1 MEAPA
6 PAPAAVPPEPKPSR
20 TKAMLGTLLES
31 AGPLLVFYGVDYV
44 WGLFPAIAASTVWS
58 VGDLIRHV
66 VMKKPVT
73 AIFKLTAAMTL
84 VFGSVD
90 LLAQQSLLF
99 KYEATVTNIGMAVF
113 FAATLRG
120 GASVIEETW
129 VANPDNAGRAMPK
142 WLKGMFRSLTLFW
155 SAYFLVKAVAYFFLA
170 GAFSI
175 EKAMAIRAVVGNV
188 SMFAMAG
195 LTLVFARVY
204 KRFWVSQAEL
214 DADEAEEAKAD
225 AKAAA
230 TTP

>member
-6 PAPAAVPPEPKPSR
+6 PVPAAPVAKPSR
-20 TKAMLGTLLES
+20 LKATLGVLLES

-99 KYEATVTNIGMAVF
+99 KYEATVTNLGMAVF
-113 FAATLRG
+113 FVATLRG

-129 VANPDNAGRAMPK
+129 AANPDNSGRAMPK
-142 WLKGMFRSLTLFW
+142 WLKGMFRALTLFW
-155 SAYFLVKAVAYFFLA
+155 SAYFLLKAVAYFFLA

-175 EKAMAIRAVVGNV
+175 EKAMAIRAVAGNV

-204 KRFWVSQAEL
+204 KRFWVSKAEL
-214 DADEAEEAKAD
+214 DADEAEEAKAE
-225 AKAAA
+225 A
-230 TTP
+230 TAP